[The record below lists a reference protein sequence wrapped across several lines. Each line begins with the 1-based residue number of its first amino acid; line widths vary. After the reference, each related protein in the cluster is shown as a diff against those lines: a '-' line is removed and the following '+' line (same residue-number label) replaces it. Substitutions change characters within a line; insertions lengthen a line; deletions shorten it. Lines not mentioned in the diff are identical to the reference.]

1 MPATQSFEPVRQFLL
16 PMSRIRVLSDHLANQ
31 IAAGEVVERPASV
44 VKELVENALDA
55 GATRISVQVEGGGTR
70 LIRVVDNGMG
80 MDSDDVLLCIERHA
94 TSKLRREEDLA
105 GIATLGFRGEA
116 IPSIASV
123 SRLTIFSRPAEA
135 VIGTRA
141 EVRFGVLQDV
151 HESGTGR
158 GTVIEVRNLFGKIP
172 ARKKFLKSARTE
184 LHHIEEV
191 VKNLALAHPGVEF
204 SLQVDDR
211 ARFAW
216 PAGDFPARMR
226 EVFRYQGT
234 LLALDR
240 HEDGTESMSLDG
252 FLCLPDAVSAATARL
267 RILVNGRAVQ
277 DRMLRHAVMDGMQ
290 SFLMKGHGPA
300 GVVRLV
306 MDPAQV
312 DVNVHPAKREIR
324 FREPR
329 QVHAFVSEAVR
340 AAVAAHQEEL
350 RAELF
355 SSVHMAEGQ
364 ESKQAARQPA
374 EVREPSGPLSLLPG
388 KQVSVNERFSERNAV
403 PDEKRERPDL
413 PHVPSGKEKPQTR
426 PAGSHASEGGES
438 VSGLRL
444 IGQLLDLYLLCERD
458 DQLVVIDQHAAH
470 ERILFGRLAAAYQD
484 RNVPVQRLLFPVT
497 VELGAEQGELLEEQ
511 KEALARMGMTVAD
524 FGDNTYVI
532 KGVPAAI
539 SQLDPAD
546 ILVDTLAVLKGSGGA
561 GSGGALPAA
570 MASLFA
576 SLACKAAIKAGNA
589 LRPEEMLALL
599 DQMEHSP
606 VFSHCPHGRPVIKIF
621 SRRDI
626 ERWFHRT

>member
-1 MPATQSFEPVRQFLL
+1 
-16 PMSRIRVLSDHLANQ
+16 MSRIRVLSDHLANQ

-44 VKELVENALDA
+44 VKELVENSLDA
-55 GATRISVQVEGGGTR
+55 GAARVSVQVEGGGTR

-94 TSKLRREEDLA
+94 TSKLRHEEDLA
-105 GIATLGFRGEA
+105 AIATLGFRGEA

-123 SRLTIFSRPAEA
+123 SRMTIFSRPAEA

-151 HESGTGR
+151 HESGTSR
-158 GTVIEVRNLFGKIP
+158 GTVIEVRNLFGNIP

-184 LHHIEEV
+184 LYHIEEV
-191 VKNLALAHPGVEF
+191 VKNLALAHPEVEF

-211 ARFAW
+211 SRFSW
-216 PAGDFPARMR
+216 PAGDFLTRMR
-226 EVFRYQGT
+226 EVFRYQGE
-234 LLALDR
+234 LLALDG
-240 HEDGTESMSLDG
+240 HEDEPEQMSLDG

-267 RILVNGRAVQ
+267 RLLVNGRAVQ
-277 DRMLRHAVMDGMQ
+277 DRMLRHAVIDGMQ
-290 SFLMKGHGPA
+290 GFLMKGHSPA
-300 GVVRLV
+300 GVLRLSLA
-306 MDPAQV
+306 PGRV

-329 QVHAFVSEAVR
+329 QVHGFVSEAVR
-340 AAVAAHQEEL
+340 AAVAAHQEDL
-350 RAELF
+350 RAALF
-355 SSVHMAEGQ
+355 SPVNVTKGREREPGVH
-364 ESKQAARQPA
+364 QPA
-374 EVREPSGPLSLLPG
+374 EVHEPSGPLSLQTER
-388 KQVSVNERFSERNAV
+388 QVSINERLPERIPASGENRET
-403 PDEKRERPDL
+403 PDSAHTPIEM
-413 PHVPSGKEKPQTR
+413 EKPETR
-426 PAGSHASEGGES
+426 PASSHAPEARES

-458 DQLVVIDQHAAH
+458 GHLVVIDQHAAH

-484 RNVPVQRLLFPVT
+484 RNVPVQRLLFPAT
-497 VELGAEQGELLEEQ
+497 VELAAEQGELLEQRRE
-511 KEALARMGMTVAD
+511 ELARMGMTVAD

-546 ILVDTLAVLKGSGGA
+546 ILVDTLAALKGSSRG

-599 DQMEHSP
+599 DQMEDSP
-606 VFSHCPHGRPVIKIF
+606 VFSHCPHGRPVIKTF

-626 ERWFHRT
+626 ERWFHRI